1 MRSLQRL
8 QPPTT
13 SPAGAPSLLE
23 VRDLRK
29 DFFVRGGL
37 AGVSWRRITALA
49 GVSLSVLP
57 GRIVGVVG
65 ESGSGK
71 STLGELVVGLQEPT
85 GGEIYFDGRP
95 LFAWLRRSPRE
106 FRRRAQII
114 FQDPYESLNPRFRVM
129 DAVEEP
135 LIIQGV
141 SRPARR
147 DAVVRALTDCG
158 LRPAEAFLER
168 YPHELSGGQRQRVA
182 IARAVV
188 VDPDFLVA
196 DEPVSMLDVSVRSGI
211 LNLLADLRQRRGLAI
226 LFISHDLATV
236 RYLCDEII
244 VLYLGQVMEQGAA
257 EEVVRRPRHP
267 YTQALLAAAPRAD
280 PDQPLGEVPVRGD
293 PETRVHEQGCV
304 FSPRCPHAVERCQA
318 ETPSLRPVVPGVL
331 VACHF
336 ATPQGRI
343 EVSA

>member
-1 MRSLQRL
+1 MRSMQRP
-8 QPPTT
+8 QHPATT
-13 SPAGAPSLLE
+13 SASAASLLE
-23 VRDLRK
+23 VRDLHK
-29 DFFVRGGL
+29 DFFLRGGL
-37 AGVSWRRITALA
+37 VGASWRRITALS
-49 GVSLSVLP
+49 GVSFSVPP

-85 GGEIYFDGRP
+85 GGEVCFDGRP
-95 LFAWLRRSPRE
+95 LSAWLRRSPRE

-114 FQDPYESLNPRFRVM
+114 FQNPYESLNPRFTVM

-135 LIIQGV
+135 LVIQGV
-141 SRPARR
+141 PRRARR
-147 DAVVRALTDCG
+147 DAVVQALTDCG
-158 LRPAEAFLER
+158 LRPAEDFLLR

-211 LNLLADLRQRRGLAI
+211 LNLLADLRKRRGLAI

-244 VLYLGQVMEQGAA
+244 VLYLGHIMEQGAA
-257 EEVVRRPRHP
+257 EELVRRPRHP
-267 YTQALLAAAPRAD
+267 YTQALLAAAPLAD
-280 PDQPLGEVPVRGD
+280 PDQPLGEVPVRGE
-293 PETRVHEQGCV
+293 PETGTHERGCV
-304 FSPRCPHAVERCQA
+304 FAPRCPHAVERCRA
-318 ETPSLRPVVPGVL
+318 ERPPLRPVVPGVL
-331 VACHF
+331 AACHF
-336 ATPQGRI
+336 ATPQGRTQ
-343 EVSA
+343 VSV

>member
-1 MRSLQRL
+1 MKSMQRPQ
-8 QPPTT
+8 QPAIPTDGT
-13 SPAGAPSLLE
+13 APLLD

-29 DFFVRGGL
+29 DFFLRGGV
-37 AGVSWRRITALA
+37 AGTSWRRIAALA
-49 GVSLSVLP
+49 GVSFSVLP
-57 GRIVGVVG
+57 GRILGVVG

-85 GGEIYFDGRP
+85 AGEVCFDGR
-95 LFAWLRRSPRE
+95 LLSAWLRRTPRE

-114 FQDPYESLNPRFRVM
+114 FQNPYESLNPRFTVM

-135 LIIQGV
+135 LIIHGV
-141 SRPARR
+141 PRAERR
-147 DAVVRALTDCG
+147 DAVVQTLADCG
-158 LRPAEAFLER
+158 LRPPEAFLPR

-211 LNLLADLRQRRGLAI
+211 LNLLAELRQRRGLAI

-244 VLYLGQVMEQGAA
+244 VLYLGQIMEQGAA
-257 EEVVRRPRHP
+257 AELVRRPRHP
-267 YTQALLAAAPRAD
+267 YTQALLAAAPVAD
-280 PDQPLGEVPVRGD
+280 PDQPLGEVPVRGE
-293 PETRVHEQGCV
+293 PETRAHGRGCV
-304 FSPRCPHAVERCQA
+304 FAPRCPHAVERCQV
-318 ETPSLRPVVPGVL
+318 ETPPLRPVVPEVL
-331 VACHF
+331 AACHF

-343 EVSA
+343 EVST

>member
-1 MRSLQRL
+1 MRSLQHPQRAIA
-8 QPPTT
+8 
-13 SPAGAPSLLE
+13 PAGATSLLE
-23 VRDLRK
+23 VRDLHK
-29 DFFVRGGL
+29 VFFVRGGFTG
-37 AGVSWRRITALA
+37 ASWRRIAALA

-85 GGEIYFDGRP
+85 GGEIRFDGRP
-95 LFAWLRRSPRE
+95 LFAWLRRGPRE

-147 DAVVRALTDCG
+147 DAVVQALTDCG
-158 LRPAEAFLER
+158 LRPAEAFLHR

-188 VDPDFLVA
+188 VGPDFLVA

-280 PDQPLGEVPVRGD
+280 PDQPLGEVPVRGE
-293 PETRVHEQGCV
+293 PESRTHGRGCV
-304 FSPRCPHAVERCQA
+304 FVPRCPHAVERCRA
-318 ETPSLRPVVPGVL
+318 EPPPLRPVVPGVL

>member
-1 MRSLQRL
+1 MKSMQRPQ
-8 QPPTT
+8 QPAAPA
-13 SPAGAPSLLE
+13 AGAGPLLE

-29 DFFVRGGL
+29 DFFLRGGL
-37 AGVSWRRITALA
+37 LGGDWTRIGALA
-49 GVSLSVLP
+49 GVSFSVPP
-57 GRIVGVVG
+57 GRIVGLVG

-85 GGEIYFDGRP
+85 GGEIRFEGR
-95 LFAWLRRSPRE
+95 LISAWLRRNPRE

-114 FQDPYESLNPRFRVM
+114 FQNPYESLNPRFTVM

-135 LIIQGV
+135 LIIHGV
-141 SRPARR
+141 SGTARR
-147 DAVVRALTDCG
+147 DAVVQTLTDCG
-158 LRPAEAFLER
+158 LRPAEAFLSR

-188 VDPDFLVA
+188 LDPDFLVA

-244 VLYLGQVMEQGAA
+244 VLYLGRIMEQGPA
-257 EEVVRRPRHP
+257 EELVNRPRHP
-267 YTQALLAAAPRAD
+267 YTQALLAAAPIAD
-280 PDQPLGEVPVRGD
+280 PDQPLGDVPVRGE
-293 PETRVHEQGCV
+293 PENRTLRRGCV
-304 FSPRCPHAVERCQA
+304 FAPRCPHAVERCQA
-318 ETPSLRPVVPGVL
+318 ETPPLRPVVPGVL
-331 VACHF
+331 AACHF
-336 ATPQGRI
+336 ATPQGLI